1 MTPERDDPQVTQC
14 HLSLTGVLL
23 VGGTSSRYGSP
34 KALATF
40 RGETLAARGHRLLA
54 ESCDEVLV
62 VGKAGELPALPFPVV
77 DDETEDRAPVHG
89 LIAGL
94 RAARNDTVVALPVD
108 VPLVTP
114 ELLRALGEAGAVP
127 SRRVPL
133 PGAYPRALLPALES
147 RVASGEL
154 SLRGVN
160 PTTLEVPAAL
170 LVDVDT
176 PAALAEL
183 ERLA

>member
-1 MTPERDDPQVTQC
+1 M
-14 HLSLTGVLL
+14 
-23 VGGTSSRYGSP
+23 
-34 KALATF
+34 
-40 RGETLAARGHRLLA
+40 
-54 ESCDEVLV
+54 LV
-62 VGKAGELPALPFPVV
+62 VGKAGELAELPFPVL
-77 DDETEDRAPVHG
+77 DDGTEDRAPVHG

-94 RAARNDTVVALPVD
+94 RAAAHDTVVALPVD

-114 ELLRALGEAGAVP
+114 AVLRALGETGAVP
-127 SRRVPL
+127 SPRVPL
-133 PGAYPRALLPALES
+133 PGAYPRALLSVLES
-147 RVASGEL
+147 RVAAGEL

-170 LVDVDT
+170 LADVDT